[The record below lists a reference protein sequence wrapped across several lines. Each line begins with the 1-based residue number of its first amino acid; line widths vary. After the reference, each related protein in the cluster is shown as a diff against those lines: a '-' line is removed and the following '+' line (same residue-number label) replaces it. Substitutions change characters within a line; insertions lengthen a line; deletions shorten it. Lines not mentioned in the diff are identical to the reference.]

1 MLYIVDVPRC
11 QNPNTFVSNMMYGLS
26 IMYKI
31 KLPLIIIFNKKDVI
45 KEDFCILWTK
55 DYEELETALNNNSD
69 YISSFSRSL
78 CLVLEEFYKTI
89 KICGVSS
96 HTGEGFDNLI
106 TILDGVL
113 KDYMKEKENA
123 S

>member
-1 MLYIVDVPRC
+1 MYIVDVPRC

-45 KEDFCILWTK
+45 KEDFCVLWTK
-55 DYEELETALNNNSD
+55 DYEELELALNNHSD
-69 YISSFSRSL
+69 YISSYSRSL

-96 HTGEGFDNLI
+96 QSGEGFDNLI
-106 TILDGVL
+106 TILGSIL
-113 KDYMKEKENA
+113 KDYMKEKEDA